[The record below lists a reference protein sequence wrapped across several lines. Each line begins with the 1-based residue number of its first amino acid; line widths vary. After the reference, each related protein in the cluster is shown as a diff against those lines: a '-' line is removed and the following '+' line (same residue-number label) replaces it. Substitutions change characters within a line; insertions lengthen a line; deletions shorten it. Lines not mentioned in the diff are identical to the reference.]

1 MLSLNE
7 LTAATV
13 VLAYDEAE
21 QKHAHQSNV
30 NKQERYPQLSD
41 AIKRL
46 RLSKTNAPAW
56 FDKRMKGMYKTLT
69 ATTKV
74 YEVKNNRFS
83 DYWTGQIAEITR
95 QDDTLSVAQRYEKLL
110 YEQGAKF
117 GLNGGISKE
126 LFKQH
131 FPNVDLDKSPEW
143 CVSLDGNNIISADDY
158 FSGNYADFKTLHEE
172 AIAKA
177 EGELKVRLINQL
189 NAADERL
196 LRASVREMDF
206 DITTSFVSLEDR
218 VRFLNQYVANGL
230 GLFAVRTDSDGKQ
243 SVEFKPRT
251 TGKYE
256 KTESKVLK
264 RVANF
269 VTTHSFTTAAKTK
282 EEDAERRKMMKRI
295 LVSANTR
302 FSAWV
307 KSNARLMESI
317 EAKVNDP
324 KALTFRNIENGEP
337 LNIEGINPDF
347 QPRPHQAAFVR
358 QQARQCG
365 GICGFDVGL
374 GKTFSALLAIQNLQS
389 IHVKNKT
396 LFCVP
401 NTTLTNWR
409 KEAKAIYTDS
419 VFERCLFVGVREDK
433 NGGFSVKSSEV
444 PADLV
449 AILENKH
456 DKIFMTMEAFESISL
471 KDDTLERY
479 LEAQGEFDSKYE
491 VGERTADNERLKS
504 ALAKL
509 KKLIGSKMKN
519 ELLELMGIDSLV
531 IDEAHNFK
539 NGKKGDFGNRI
550 KWLSLADP
558 SSRGVNGAVK
568 AWYVRGQSEKQDGVL
583 CLTATPITNSP
594 LEIYSMLSL
603 AVGEDKVNRLTGVK
617 GADQFLENF
626 CDIETREEST
636 IDGREVE
643 TEVFAGLRNVGLL
656 RKLIQSVATIKN
668 ADDLPN
674 GRDYIPNSEEQ
685 DINIALFEE
694 TKAAIDDLKESYQ
707 LAKEFVNSKGMISE
721 YTKERVSDI
730 LRQTGETPEV
740 LAHPFNFINKVTKTL
755 LDRDLAAEMTRYTID
770 PSQKTTAQT
779 VIEQFNKLNLK
790 EERDNL
796 IGVEPD
802 LILDEK
808 MAKDKDGIDDFAV
821 KTIYTV
827 QVIARLNGNQI
838 EITTADFDNQT
849 KFLKLAEKA
858 GLDLDVKLGSKMAA
872 LLENINLERANPK
885 AKGGVC
891 KQIIF
896 CDMLGSHNK
905 LKLALVK
912 KANIPAGKIVI
923 FNAQSVK
930 DSGEVQEIQDGFN
943 ADTLL
948 DENGKMISENKYEI
962 IIANKKAEVGI
973 NLQKG
978 TQAIHHLTVGWT
990 PDSLQQRNG
999 RGVRQGNYL
1008 AQEGLAVNV
1017 YHYDA
1022 NGTFDSYKR
1031 KLIGNKANWING
1043 LMYGDE
1049 NKVSIENGL
1058 SKKDQEYLADLMG
1071 DEEAYKRAEEDLK
1084 KRNEE
1089 KRLAR
1094 VKQDLVNAQQMLE
1107 TVQKE
1112 ASRIAGFDD
1121 YLDRKFEGCLPSLN
1135 NIAVD
1140 LSRIDTDNKALAQ
1153 IKQELSLE
1161 EKDSATYAS
1170 KSKKLAD
1177 LENKI
1182 ARRQAVAQKLW
1193 SDFVTK
1199 NTALYP
1205 DLTVDSLPTS
1215 EQLRQIINE
1224 STSTQYRSA
1233 TRTNT
1238 ASEQGEA
1245 HPLYQKWEEDKGAY
1259 DQMIDDYQRKV
1270 SELAPQANIDD
1281 ERLQAYQDG
1290 KAILVDNF
1298 PVLAGDFVKSNDKLL
1313 LVREKLSYGISV
1325 LVVNDDFSIGGYHRG
1340 YDVDDFSGFEVIAPN
1355 SPQAEEIYQ
1364 QMAKNDE
1371 TKLEPSARWSN
1382 EYVPLVKK
1390 YIDSNAKIKLDEGRG
1405 YSLTDDVEFN
1415 EILSVNDYEFL
1426 KTLPKAHAHIQKIYD
1441 TQGVEYRK
1449 DGIYA
1454 SAYNIREISFWRR
1467 EKPLVELCR
1476 FCLKYGYPLNETL
1489 SQIDYLIYLVSTP
1502 TPQPLSAVENAFDS
1516 IELSKMAS
1524 KEALIQAIN
1533 QQANQRLAQLD
1544 FVMPNVEVFNYEHL
1558 VNSYVPKYETNV
1570 LTRLFQLSLD
1580 LVKNYE
1586 LGIKTTE
1593 LDLPEDPSRNE
1604 LGKAVNQWLKE
1615 NAQGKIIKA
1624 SDGNQIKFNAGST
1637 KHLTFDGRYDEIT
1650 ARTIPHIL
1658 DVFTSGKALGRE
1670 ALTKKRDDYVAF
1682 YAYEKWVDLPEMG
1695 LKVYVQAKAAEKANG
1710 ELETHPTLIA
1720 YHQKVKDKT
1729 ANGLLPGVEQ
1739 TMLDSSQAWSS
1750 PNGGSWRNNNL
1761 ILDEAQADF
1770 EFITIL
1776 DIAKLSEQTQSN
1788 GLLDHYLVVSGNTL
1802 KYQDRDENKFRNS
1815 VKSSMKTDQLDSAH
1829 AIAWLKKDKTFSSA
1843 DREFFNRFTDSQMVK
1858 LPANSW
1864 IIHKH
1869 AWDWLVERYSN
1880 DLNKFNIEAHSI
1892 M

>member
-7 LTAATV
+7 LATATV
-13 VLAYDEAE
+13 VLAYDEVE
-21 QKHAHQSNV
+21 QKHATQSNI
-30 NKQERYPQLSD
+30 NKQERYPLLSD

-46 RLSKTNAPAW
+46 RLSKNTAPEW
-56 FDKRMKGMYKTLT
+56 FDKRMKGMFKTLT

-74 YEVKNNRFS
+74 YEIKNNRFS

-95 QDDTLSVAQRYEKLL
+95 QDDNLSVAQRYEKLL

-117 GLNGGISKE
+117 GLNGGISKV

-131 FPNVDLDKSPEW
+131 FPDIDFDNSDEW

-158 FSGNYADFKTLHEE
+158 FSGNFADFKALHEE

-177 EGELKVRLINQL
+177 DGELKVRLINQL
-189 NAADERL
+189 NAADDRL
-196 LRASVREMDF
+196 LRANVREMDF

-230 GLFAVRTDSDGKQ
+230 GLFSVRTDSDSKQ

-307 KSNARLMESI
+307 KSNTRLMESI

-324 KALTFRNIENGEP
+324 KALTFRNVENGEP

-358 QQARQCG
+358 QQLRQCG

-409 KEAKAIYTDS
+409 KEAKAIYTNA

-433 NGGFSVKSSEV
+433 NGGFSVRSSEV

-449 AILENKH
+449 TILENKH

-479 LEAQGEFDSKYE
+479 LAAQGEFDSKYE
-491 VGERTADNERLKS
+491 VGKRTADNERLKS

-603 AVGEDKVNRLTGVK
+603 AVGEDKVNRLTGIK

-626 CDIETREEST
+626 CHIDVREEST

-694 TKAAIDDLKESYQ
+694 TKDAIDELKEGYQ
-707 LAKEFVNSKGMISE
+707 LAKEFVNQKGSISD
-721 YTKERVSDI
+721 YTKERVADI

-755 LDRDLAAEMTRYTID
+755 LDRDLADEMTRYVIE
-770 PSQKTTAQT
+770 PSQKATAQT

-796 IGVEPD
+796 IGVESD

-808 MAKDKDGIDDFAV
+808 MAKDKDGIDDFSV

-827 QVIARLNGNQI
+827 QVIARLNGDQI
-838 EITTADFDNQT
+838 ELTTADFDNQT

-858 GLDLDVKLGSKMAA
+858 GLELDVKLGSKMAA

-912 KANIPAGKIVI
+912 KANIPTSKIVI

-943 ADTLL
+943 ADTVL
-948 DENGKMISENKYEI
+948 DENGKMISKNKYEI

-1031 KLIGNKANWING
+1031 KLISNKANWINS

-1089 KRLAR
+1089 KRLSH
-1094 VKQDLVNAQQMLE
+1094 VKQNLVNTQQMLE

-1112 ASRIAGFDD
+1112 ASNIARFDD
-1121 YLDRKFEGCLPSLN
+1121 YLNGKFAECLPSLHH
-1135 NIAVD
+1135 IETEIQ
-1140 LSRIDTDNKALAQ
+1140 RIG
-1153 IKQELSLE
+1153 E
-1161 EKDSATYAS
+1161 EKAALEKTTKELAGEDKASATYAS
-1170 KSKKLAD
+1170 KTKRAAD
-1177 LENKI
+1177 LEKKI
-1182 ARRQAVAQKLW
+1182 SRRMAVATKLW
-1193 SDFVTK
+1193 TDFVTK
-1199 NTALYP
+1199 NTVLYG
-1205 DLTVDSLPTS
+1205 DLTADTLP
-1215 EQLRQIINE
+1215 NE
-1224 STSTQYRSA
+1224 DDIKKVIAESRSTSYSNA
-1233 TRTNT
+1233 LRTKDHL
-1238 ASEQGEA
+1238 AQGEN
-1245 HPLYQKWEEDKGAY
+1245 HPLYPQWEEDKGAY
-1259 DQMIDDYQRKV
+1259 NQMIEDYDRKLT
-1270 SELAPQANIDD
+1270 ELALQANID
-1281 ERLQAYQDG
+1281 EVRLLALKEG

-1298 PVLAGDFVKSNDKLL
+1298 PILEGDFVKVKEQLFLIKERSP
-1313 LVREKLSYGISV
+1313 YGIEAI
-1325 LVVNDDFSIGGYHRG
+1325 LVNDDFSMGHYRGGYNEDTFKKG
-1340 YDVDDFSGFEVIAPN
+1340 EIILAN

-1364 QMAKNDE
+1364 NMAKRDE
-1371 TKLEPSARWSN
+1371 TNLEPGSHW
-1382 EYVPLVKK
+1382 VKFLPQVEK
-1390 YIDSNAKIKLDEGRG
+1390 YIDSSAKIKLKTE
-1405 YSLTDDVEFN
+1405 YSGGVWYKLLNSADFGMV
-1415 EILSVNDYEFL
+1415 LPPVYYEHL
-1426 KTLPKAHAHIQKIYD
+1426 KTIPKAYAHIQKIYEEK
-1441 TQGVEYRK
+1441 GVEYRE
-1449 DGIYA
+1449 DGVYA
-1454 SAYNIREISFWRR
+1454 LAYNISEQDDRWAR
-1467 EKPLVELCR
+1467 VESENQLLD
-1476 FCLKYGYPLNETL
+1476 FFLKYGYPITEKMTDSPNFDVRELFN
-1489 SQIDYLIYLVSTP
+1489 IN
-1502 TPQPLSAVENAFDS
+1502 TPQSLDMVEDTFKDIDLTK
-1516 IELSKMAS
+1516 IESRGI
-1524 KEALIQAIN
+1524 LIQEIN
-1533 QQANQRLAQLD
+1533 RCVNQRLADLEFAAPNLD
-1544 FVMPNVEVFNYEHL
+1544 VFNYQDL
-1558 VNSYVPKYETNV
+1558 LYARVYDFNKNV
-1570 LTRLFQLSLD
+1570 LTRLFRLALD
-1580 LVKNYE
+1580 LVNDYE
-1586 LGIKTTE
+1586 NLESETPVENKSETTP
-1593 LDLPEDPSRNE
+1593 L
-1604 LGKAVNQWLKE
+1604 
-1615 NAQGKIIKA
+1615 
-1624 SDGNQIKFNAGST
+1624 SDG
-1637 KHLTFDGRYDEIT
+1637 L
-1650 ARTIPHIL
+1650 L
-1658 DVFTSGKALGRE
+1658 E
-1670 ALTKKRDDYVAF
+1670 A
-1682 YAYEKWVDLPEMG
+1682 
-1695 LKVYVQAKAAEKANG
+1695 
-1710 ELETHPTLIA
+1710 
-1720 YHQKVKDKT
+1720 
-1729 ANGLLPGVEQ
+1729 
-1739 TMLDSSQAWSS
+1739 
-1750 PNGGSWRNNNL
+1750 
-1761 ILDEAQADF
+1761 
-1770 EFITIL
+1770 
-1776 DIAKLSEQTQSN
+1776 
-1788 GLLDHYLVVSGNTL
+1788 YLAVSGNTL
-1802 KYQDRDENKFRNS
+1802 KYIDKYENKFRDS
-1815 VKSSMKTDQLDSAH
+1815 VTN
-1829 AIAWLKKDKTFSSA
+1829 AIGTQIDIREAVGWLKKNKTFA
-1843 DREFFNRFTDSQMVK
+1843 HRDKVLFERFTDTQMAQ

-1864 IIHKH
+1864 IIHKD
-1869 AWDWLVERYSN
+1869 AWDLLVDRHGEN
-1880 DLNKFNIEAHSI
+1880 LNKFNITASSI
-1892 M
+1892 V